1 MLYASVLPQCN
12 HDGSDTD
19 SIGHG
24 KHSLA
29 LALTISKAVKKT
41 LFSSS
46 SPYLSLVLLD
56 LARAIF
62 VLLDMPLRTETDLE

>member
-12 HDGSDTD
+12 HNGSDTD

-29 LALTISKAVKKT
+29 PASIISKAVKENHVLVFIA
-41 LFSSS
+41 LFVACISC
-46 SPYLSLVLLD
+46 PGEGD
-56 LARAIF
+56 ICLA
-62 VLLDMPLRTETDLE
+62 